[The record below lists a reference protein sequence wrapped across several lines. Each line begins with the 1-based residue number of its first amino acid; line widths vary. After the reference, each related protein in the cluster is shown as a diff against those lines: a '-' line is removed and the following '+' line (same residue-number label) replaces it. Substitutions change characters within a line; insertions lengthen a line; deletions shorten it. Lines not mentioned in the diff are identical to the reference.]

1 MGVVDVPGHEGFIR
15 NMLAG
20 ATGMDLVL
28 MVVAADEGMMPQTR
42 EHLAIV
48 RLLGVEKMVVALT
61 KCDLVE
67 EEWLSLVEE
76 EVREALQES
85 PYSAAPIVATST
97 VTGAGIETLKE
108 RLVEVA
114 EEAGKRSS
122 EDLVR
127 LPIDR
132 AFTIKGTGT
141 VVTGTLWSGRL
152 SIGDAVV
159 LQPSGVRGRVRGL
172 QVHGL
177 QVEHAGAGERTA
189 VAVTGG
195 EIDLESAERGQ
206 VLVADDAWPATGMF
220 TAQLRVVEGT
230 GWTVKHGQRV
240 RVHLGTTEVMARVV
254 TLEGMELG
262 PGDEGWVQLRLERP
276 LLARTAD
283 RFVIRSYSPMT
294 TIGGGIVAEALATKR
309 KKLSTKE
316 SSELQT
322 IIGGNAEAAL
332 AAALRLASWRGIAVG
347 EVPVRTGS
355 SPEECRSA
363 TATLAGEGARE
374 AGGLVF
380 DRMIVE
386 EARALMDDAVD
397 AFHREEPLRAGIAVE
412 LLRQTVPTRDE
423 GRLADLLL
431 SEAVGSGSLEIR
443 DSAVSRAGYEPIVTD
458 EQREVMG
465 TLLDLYRGAG
475 LAAPMVSE
483 LPETMRSRDDLWPLL
498 KLLERRGQL
507 VALENELFLETE
519 GFSEATERVAK
530 ELAGATGFGPSDF
543 RELLPVTRKHLIPIL
558 SHFDQTGLTIR
569 GPDGRDVAKMER
581 I

>member
-1 MGVVDVPGHEGFIR
+1 
-15 NMLAG
+15 
-20 ATGMDLVL
+20 
-28 MVVAADEGMMPQTR
+28 
-42 EHLAIV
+42 
-48 RLLGVEKMVVALT
+48 
-61 KCDLVE
+61 
-67 EEWLSLVEE
+67 
-76 EVREALQES
+76 
-85 PYSAAPIVATST
+85 
-97 VTGAGIETLKE
+97 
-108 RLVEVA
+108 
-114 EEAGKRSS
+114 
-122 EDLVR
+122 
-127 LPIDR
+127 
-132 AFTIKGTGT
+132 
-141 VVTGTLWSGRL
+141 
-152 SIGDAVV
+152 
-159 LQPSGVRGRVRGL
+159 
-172 QVHGL
+172 
-177 QVEHAGAGERTA
+177 VEHAGAGERTA

-332 AAALRLASWRGIAVG
+332 AAALRLASWRGIAVR

-355 SPEECRSA
+355 SPAECRSA

-530 ELAGATGFGPSDF
+530 ELAGATGLGPSDF